1 MDMTLAGVPKPLEL
15 LHASS
20 LEALELNVP
29 SSPRIWGQS
38 PEAPGHSPLI
48 ATRAVQI
55 QRGEYLLLQWFDDL
69 ESPFSNGFVFCAV
82 YGKPSAVDH
91 HLIMAHCAPM
101 IGVQQIARIDL
112 KAEHGP

>member
-1 MDMTLAGVPKPLEL
+1 MDMTLAGVPEPLEL

-69 ESPFSNGFVFCAV
+69 EWPFFERFRFLRRLWKIIRGR
-82 YGKPSAVDH
+82 PPPD
-91 HLIMAHCAPM
+91 
-101 IGVQQIARIDL
+101 
-112 KAEHGP
+112 HGPLRANGRCSTNCPDRPES